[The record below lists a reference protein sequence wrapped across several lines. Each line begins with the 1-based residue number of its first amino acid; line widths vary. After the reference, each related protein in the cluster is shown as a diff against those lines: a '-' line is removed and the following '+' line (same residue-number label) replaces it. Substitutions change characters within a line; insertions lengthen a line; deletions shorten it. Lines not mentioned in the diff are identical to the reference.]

1 MEISVYREAIIR
13 AYLKRDIEALIRLI
27 SDMMTARWF
36 SALVREYVKQSKIS
50 STKSLKIGDIAGVL
64 LQEAEEQIEESGRL
78 DTEGT
83 FFDTGK
89 DLKKR
94 FGAIVS
100 EIYLDT
106 RMPSEFL
113 SKIRSNSRRDEV
125 THLSESL
132 IELHKNEM
140 IRIGS
145 GREAIVKILQKY
157 SNFPV
162 KHANTLV
169 KLIEKLHAR
178 VKSSYRYLPIKPY
191 FLPFIVR
198 DEGDAKEQKANSH
211 ATVTENYSE
220 LLKEYVNSGNEPSL
234 LEQLN
239 FWITLKHLLQQIK
252 KHSALHDDEYKI
264 YQRIVARIWGYR
276 TPNPLDP
283 RLHRILEDLLAEVNT
298 DLDAIRRCLALT
310 FVEEYQ
316 TAEDQ
321 MKIRHRT
328 IESEL
333 AYTKAY
339 LMQSAQSS
347 TQADSAEQEKLRIAE
362 EKLVG
367 LDGIFRVSPA
377 LEQAAETKPFLELE
391 RAALGISTAVSA
403 EQLTAWIRIYSILF
417 TNSEFLEYTDKKL
430 DFSTMRRLISNL
442 STYHLILNIAELKT
456 IVERG
461 LSQAAEEKSVQF
473 KRFHEALKLR
483 LHNLM
488 GRSKETKT
496 LQEMIE
502 DLEFI
507 DNESV
512 QFVIADTFKGFQT
525 IADAF
530 RETAND
536 YFVKDREELMK
547 ESRDLYNQICDQCM
561 KNFMQLSRKPVVKK
575 GKAVAKDDSVDKKSW
590 LTRLVS
596 S

>member
-1 MEISVYREAIIR
+1 MGIAVYREALIR
-13 AYLKRDIEALIRLI
+13 AYLKRDIESLIHLIREV
-27 SDMMTARWF
+27 MKAPWF
-36 SALVREYVKQSKIS
+36 PVLLREYVKQSKIS
-50 STKSLKIGDIAGVL
+50 SSSLKIGDVAGVL
-64 LQEAEEQIEESGRL
+64 LDEAEEQIEGSGRL
-78 DTEGT
+78 GSDGT

-89 DLKKR
+89 ELKKR

-106 RMPSEFL
+106 KMPSEFL
-113 SKIRSNSRRDEV
+113 SKIRSTSRRSEV
-125 THLSESL
+125 AHLSESL

-140 IRIGS
+140 IRIGN

-162 KHANTLV
+162 KHANTLA

-191 FLPFIVR
+191 FLPFIHK
-198 DEGDAKEQKANSH
+198 DESDEKAQKGDSH
-211 ATVTENYSE
+211 PTVTENYNE

-239 FWITLKHLLQQIK
+239 FWIALKHLLQQIK
-252 KHSALHDDEYKI
+252 KHAALHDDEFKI
-264 YQRIVARIWGYR
+264 YQRIVARIWSYR
-276 TPNPLDP
+276 APSPLDE
-283 RLHRILEDLLAEVNT
+283 RLHRLLEDLLIDVNS
-298 DLDAIRRCLALT
+298 DLDSIRRCLALS

-333 AYTKAY
+333 AYTKAF
-339 LMQSAQSS
+339 LAQSAQSS
-347 TQADSAEQEKLRIAE
+347 TQPDSTEQDKLNIAQEKLI
-362 EKLVG
+362 G

-377 LEQAAETKPFLELE
+377 LEQAAESKPFLELE

-417 TNSEFLEYTDKKL
+417 TNAEFLEYTDKKL

-461 LSQAAEEKSVQF
+461 LSQAAEERSIQF

-488 GRSKETKT
+488 GRAKETKT
-496 LQEMIE
+496 LQQMIQ

-530 RETAND
+530 KATAND
-536 YFVKDREELMK
+536 YFIKDREELMK

-561 KNFMQLSRKPVVKK
+561 KNFMQIGKKPPGKK
-575 GKAVAKDDSVDKKSW
+575 GKGASKDEAVDKKSW

-596 S
+596 T

>member
-1 MEISVYREAIIR
+1 MDIAVYREALIR

-27 SDMMTARWF
+27 SQMMKAPWF

-50 STKSLKIGDIAGVL
+50 SSKSLKIGDIAEVL

-78 DTEGT
+78 DPEGT

-89 DLKKR
+89 ELKKR

-113 SKIRSNSRRDEV
+113 SKIRSNSRREEV

-140 IRIGS
+140 IRIGM
-145 GREAIVKILQKY
+145 GREAVVKILQKY

-162 KHANTLV
+162 KHANTLA
-169 KLIEKLHAR
+169 KLMEKLHAR

-191 FLPFIVR
+191 FLPFIR
-198 DEGDAKEQKANSH
+198 KEEPDDKEAKANSH
-211 ATVTENYSE
+211 ASIAENYNE

-239 FWITLKHLLQQIK
+239 FWIALKHLLQQIN
-252 KHSALHDDEYKI
+252 KHTALPDDEYKI
-264 YQRIVARIWGYR
+264 YQRIVSRIWGYR
-276 TPNPLDP
+276 TPSPLDP
-283 RLHRILEDLLAEVNT
+283 RLHRILEDLLTEVNS

-310 FVEEYQ
+310 FVDEYQ

-339 LMQSAQSS
+339 LTQSGQNS
-347 TQADSAEQEKLRIAE
+347 TQVEGGEQEKLRIAE
-362 EKLVG
+362 EKLLG

-417 TNSEFLEYTDKKL
+417 TNAEFLEYTDKKL

-442 STYHLILNIAELKT
+442 STYHLILNIAELKS
-456 IVERG
+456 IVERS
-461 LSQAAEEKSVQF
+461 LSQTKEEKSVQF

-488 GRSKETKT
+488 GRAKETKT

-507 DNESV
+507 DNDSV

-530 RETAND
+530 KATAND

-547 ESRDLYNQICDQCM
+547 ESRELYNQICDQCM
-561 KNFMQLSRKPVVKK
+561 KNFMHLTKKPPRKT
-575 GKAVAKDDSVDKKSW
+575 GKAASKDDSVDKKSW

>member
-1 MEISVYREAIIR
+1 MEISVYREALIR

-27 SDMMTARWF
+27 SQMMKAPWF
-36 SALVREYVKQSKIS
+36 SALVREYVKRSIIS
-50 STKSLKIGDIAGVL
+50 SSKSLKIGDIAGVL
-64 LQEAEEQIEESGRL
+64 LQEAEEQIEASGRL

-89 DLKKR
+89 ELKKR
-94 FGAIVS
+94 FGAVVS

-106 RMPSEFL
+106 KMPSEFL
-113 SKIRSNSRRDEV
+113 SKIRSNSRREEV

-140 IRIGS
+140 IRIGK
-145 GREAIVKILQKY
+145 GREAIVKILQKN

-162 KHANTLV
+162 KHANTLA

-191 FLPFIVR
+191 FLPFLR
-198 DEGDAKEQKANSH
+198 NNENEDKTDSPAD
-211 ATVTENYSE
+211 NYSE
-220 LLKEYVNSGNEPSL
+220 LLREYVNSGNEPTL

-239 FWITLKHLLQQIK
+239 FWVTLKHLLQQIK

-276 TPNPLDP
+276 TPQPLEP
-283 RLHRILEDLLAEVNT
+283 RLYKILEDLLAEVNA

-310 FVEEYQ
+310 FVDEYQ

-339 LMQSAQSS
+339 LTQSGQNA
-347 TQADSAEQEKLRIAE
+347 TQADSVEQEKLRIAE
-362 EKLVG
+362 EKLLG

-417 TNSEFLEYTDKKL
+417 TNAEFLEYTDKKL

-461 LSQAAEEKSVQF
+461 LSQAAEERSVQF
-473 KRFHEALKLR
+473 RRFHEALKLR

-488 GRSKETKT
+488 GRARETKT

-525 IADAF
+525 IAEAF
-530 RETAND
+530 KNTAND
-536 YFVKDREELMK
+536 YFIKDREELMK

-561 KNFMQLSRKPVVKK
+561 KNFMHISKKPVAKK
-575 GKAVAKDDSVDKKSW
+575 GKAAPKDDSVEKKSW